1 MIELK
6 LKTLIAEKGMVA
18 GEEDYVKRAEDMD
31 VCIDDFKAIENRVQR
46 FGVTTQYRDV
56 IDTPY
61 RNEDGTPPGFK
72 RLLCM
77 EQSGVLRV
85 DLVRDI
91 SYDKNEFSLYDA
103 LMPEVF
109 C

>member
-1 MIELK
+1 
-6 LKTLIAEKGMVA
+6 
-18 GEEDYVKRAEDMD
+18 MD

-46 FGVTTQYRDV
+46 IGVTTQYRDV
-56 IDTPY
+56 IDTLY

-91 SYDKNEFSLYDA
+91 SYDKNEMCIRDRYRGNPVCEESRCVDA
-103 LMPEVF
+103 
-109 C
+109 